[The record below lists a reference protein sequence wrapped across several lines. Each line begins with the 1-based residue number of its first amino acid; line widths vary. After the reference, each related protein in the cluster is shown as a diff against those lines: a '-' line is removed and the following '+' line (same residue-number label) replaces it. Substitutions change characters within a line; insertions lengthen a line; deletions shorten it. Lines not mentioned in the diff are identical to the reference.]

1 MSRLYRLIVCMALAF
16 ALAAC
21 GGSATTTA
29 PPPSPTPER
38 VQYLVPDVLASFPHD
53 ETAFTQGLLLHE
65 GSFYESTGQYGAS
78 NVRQVNPQTGDV
90 LRQTDLS
97 SAYFGE
103 GLALVDDRLIQI
115 TWREGEAFVYSLE
128 TLEVIGVFEYEGE
141 GWGLCYDGQ
150 ILYMSDGSAT
160 IFQRD
165 PISFEITGQMPVTL
179 EGEPVERINE
189 LECVGDSIYA
199 NVWLT
204 DTILRIDKATG
215 DVRAVID
222 ASALLDPA
230 MRTAMSSNA
239 VLNGIAY
246 NADNDTFFVTGKWWP
261 LMFEVRFVPANR

>member
-1 MSRLYRLIVCMALAF
+1 MPRLYRVTASLMLVFI
-16 ALAAC
+16 LAAC

-29 PPPSPTPER
+29 PPPSPTPEG
-38 VQYLVPDVLASFPHD
+38 VQYLVPEVLASFPHD

-78 NVRQVNPQTGDV
+78 NVRQVNPQTGEV
-90 LRQTDLS
+90 LRQTNLS

-128 TLEVIGVFEYEGE
+128 TLEMTGVFAYEGE

-150 ILYMSDGSAT
+150 MLYMSDGSAT

-165 PISFEITGQMPVTL
+165 PVTFEITGQIPVTL

-204 DTILRIDKATG
+204 DTILRINKATG
-215 DVRAVID
+215 DVQAVID
-222 ASALLDPA
+222 ASALLDPV
-230 MRTAMSSNA
+230 MRAAMSTSA

-246 NADNDTFFVTGKWWP
+246 NADGDTFFVTGKWWP
-261 LMFEVRFVPANR
+261 LMFEVRFVPDNR